1 MSPLVV
7 LKHGGERSD
16 HLKRVAGVILL
27 YMCNCKGCCVDMEL
41 SKANI
46 EYTLAALRASE
57 KAVKPERPGRIRSPK
72 KSPKKR
78 KRKVQA
84 PAGEEI
90 EHDMHPEENT

>member
-1 MSPLVV
+1 MITTDVRG
-7 LKHGGERSD
+7 HD
-16 HLKRVAGVILL
+16 
-27 YMCNCKGCCVDMEL
+27 VDMEL
-41 SKANI
+41 TKANI

-84 PAGEEI
+84 PAGEEV
-90 EHDMHPEENT
+90 EHAMQQEENT